1 MRQPTHFTLVPIV
14 ESHGPY
20 AEEELGLLLYKGG
33 TVCDDEFSD
42 IAADAIC
49 KEMNFE
55 RAIVWTTDPDL
66 VAMERSHYEIK
77 LDNVRCYFPSWKS
90 CSFNDKFTNC
100 FHDEDVFL
108 SCQLKG
114 FCSNNR

>member
-1 MRQPTHFTLVPIV
+1 MTQPTPFTLVPIV

-66 VAMERSHYEIK
+66 VSMDRSHYEIQ
-77 LDNVRCYFPSWKS
+77 LDNVKCYSPNWKN
-90 CSFNDKFTNC
+90 CSFNEKFNNC
-100 FHDEDVFL
+100 HHREDVFL
-108 SCQLKG
+108 SCQLRG
-114 FCSNNR
+114 YL

>member
-1 MRQPTHFTLVPIV
+1 MV

-33 TVCDDEFSD
+33 TVCDDEFSN

-55 RAIVWTTDPDL
+55 RAIVWITDPDL
-66 VAMERSHYEIK
+66 IMKRSQYEIR
-77 LDNVRCYFPSWKS
+77 LDNVVCYIPNWKS
-90 CSFNDKFTNC
+90 CSFNEKLNNC
-100 FHDEDVFL
+100 NHHEDVFL

-114 FCSNNR
+114 CL